1 MGAFIWFNGQ
11 VEMVTPSGMSNRE
24 GVRGVN
30 ALSAA
35 PAHPAHPAGSAE
47 PAPSVPSWRADA
59 DPAAA
64 TVPEPRYRPPG
75 PARRRLSRSAGPPTP
90 ARPVPVRR
98 SAFRRD
104 LSPGGTALDGLDYR
118 ASAESTRSSWRGV
131 IHRVTGIDLGPGK
144 DAEYEQ
150 GLRQRIGTVIGGA
163 FPIAVLNFK
172 GGVGKTAVV
181 EALGSTFA
189 EVRDDRV
196 IAVDID
202 AGDLTERHG
211 RRNPLNLADL
221 LARDSVTQYAEVR
234 AHTYLNS
241 FGLEVLG
248 LPDYGRTNWRL
259 ERQDI
264 AKAFSILRKHYSVVL
279 VDCVKAINSSV
290 MDAVLPE
297 ARALVVVSGTSI
309 DSVRKTRTTLEWLSN
324 NGYRRLLKS
333 TVLAMN
339 YTEPAKLD
347 GVVIKEFESLSARV
361 AATVVLPFDRHVHEG
376 TELGLDRL
384 SKESRRS
391 YLQMAAMLG
400 DLAAGRPAGQDGP
413 SRSWREPRLS

>member
-1 MGAFIWFNGQ
+1 MGAFIRFNGR
-11 VEMVTPSGMSNRE
+11 VGMATPAGMSNRE

-30 ALSAA
+30 ALSAT
-35 PAHPAHPAGSAE
+35 PAYPAGESE
-47 PAPSVPSWRADA
+47 PALSVPSWRADA
-59 DPAAA
+59 DPTAA
-64 TVPEPRYRPPG
+64 TVPEPRYRPPE
-75 PARRRLSRSAGPPTP
+75 PRRR
-90 ARPVPVRR
+90 RP
-98 SAFRRD
+98 AFRRD
-104 LSPGGTALDGLDYR
+104 LTPGGTALDGLDYR
-118 ASAESTRSSWRGV
+118 ATAASTRSSWREV

-144 DAEYEQ
+144 DAAHEQ
-150 GLRQRIGTVIGGA
+150 ALRQRIGTVIGGA

-189 EVRDDRV
+189 EARDDRV

-202 AGDLTERHG
+202 SGDLAERHG
-211 RRNPLNLADL
+211 RRNSLNLADL

-248 LPDYGRTNWRL
+248 LPDCGRTHWRL

-324 NGYRRLLKS
+324 NGYRRLMKS

-347 GVVIKEFESLSARV
+347 GVVTKEFESLSARV
-361 AATVVLPFDRHVHEG
+361 AANVVLPFDRHVHEG

-400 DLAAGRPAGQDGP
+400 DMAAGRVVGQDGP
-413 SRSWREPRLS
+413 SRSWREPRSS

>member
-1 MGAFIWFNGQ
+1 
-11 VEMVTPSGMSNRE
+11 MSNRE
-24 GVRGVN
+24 RGRGVK
-30 ALSAA
+30 ALSGA
-35 PAHPAHPAGSAE
+35 PVYRSGSEPLHP
-47 PAPSVPSWRADA
+47 VPSWRADA

-64 TVPEPRYRPPG
+64 TVPEPRYRPPTHQ
-75 PARRRLSRSAGPPTP
+75 SRSAGPPTP
-90 ARPVPVRR
+90 TRLVPMRR
-98 SAFRRD
+98 AAMPLRRG
-104 LSPGGTALDGLDYR
+104 LPLGGTALDGLEHRDT
-118 ASAESTRSSWRGV
+118 AESNRPSWREV
-131 IHRVTGIDLGPGK
+131 IHRVTGIDLGPAK
-144 DAEYEQ
+144 DAAHEQ
-150 GLRQRIGTVIGGA
+150 ELRQRAGAVIGGA
-163 FPIAVLNFK
+163 FPIPVLNFK

-202 AGDLTERHG
+202 AGDLAERHG
-211 RRNPLNLADL
+211 RRNPLSLADL
-221 LARDSVTQYAEVR
+221 LARDSVTQYAQVR
-234 AHTYLNS
+234 AHTHMNS

-248 LPDYGRTNWRL
+248 LPDHGRTDWRL

-279 VDCVKAINSSV
+279 VDCVKAINSGV

-309 DSVRKTRTTLEWLSN
+309 DAVRKTGTTLEWLSN
-324 NGYRRLLKS
+324 NGYRRLMKS

-347 GVVIKEFESLSARV
+347 GVVTKEFESLSARV

-384 SKESRRS
+384 SKESRRG
-391 YLQMAAMLG
+391 YLEMAAVLG
-400 DLAAGRPAGQDGP
+400 DIAAGRPVGGDGTP
-413 SRSWREPRLS
+413 RPWREPRLS

>member
-1 MGAFIWFNGQ
+1 MA
-11 VEMVTPSGMSNRE
+11 TPAGMSNRE

-30 ALSAA
+30 ALSGA
-35 PAHPAHPAGSAE
+35 PAHPAREAE
-47 PAPSVPSWRADA
+47 PAPSVPSGRADA
-59 DPAAA
+59 DPTAA
-64 TVPEPRYRPPG
+64 TVPKPCYRQPE
-75 PARRRLSRSAGPPTP
+75 PARRRPSRSAGAPTP
-90 ARPVPVRR
+90 APLVPVGR
-98 SAFRRD
+98 AALRRD
-104 LSPGGTALDGLDYR
+104 LTPGGTALDGLDYR
-118 ASAESTRSSWRGV
+118 ATAESNRSSWREV

-144 DAEYEQ
+144 DAAHEEA
-150 GLRQRIGTVIGGA
+150 LRQRIGTVIGGA

-202 AGDLTERHG
+202 AGDLAERHG

-248 LPDYGRTNWRL
+248 VPDYGRTHWRL

-324 NGYRRLLKS
+324 NGYRRLMKS

-347 GVVIKEFESLSARV
+347 GVVTKEFESLSARV
-361 AATVVLPFDRHVHEG
+361 AANVVLPFDRHVHEG

-400 DLAAGRPAGQDGP
+400 DMAAGRVVGQDGP
-413 SRSWREPRLS
+413 SRSWREPRSS

>member
-1 MGAFIWFNGQ
+1 
-11 VEMVTPSGMSNRE
+11 MSSRE

-35 PAHPAHPAGSAE
+35 PAYPSGEPNSA
-47 PAPSVPSWRADA
+47 PPPVPSWRADA
-59 DPAAA
+59 NPTAA
-64 TVPEPRYRPPG
+64 TVPEPPYRPP
-75 PARRRLSRSAGPPTP
+75 ARPPRSAGPPTP
-90 ARPVPVRR
+90 SRLMRARRAVAPYRG
-98 SAFRRD
+98 D
-104 LSPGGTALDGLDYR
+104 LTPGGTALDGLDHR
-118 ASAESTRSSWRGV
+118 ENAESSRHGWREL

-144 DAEYEQ
+144 DAAYEQ
-150 GLRQRIGTVIGGA
+150 ALRERIGTGIGGA

-181 EALGSTFA
+181 EALGSTLA
-189 EVRDDRV
+189 EARGDRV

-202 AGDLTERHG
+202 AGDLGERHG
-211 RRNPLNLADL
+211 RRNPLSLADL
-221 LARDSVTQYAEVR
+221 LARDSVTQYAEIR
-234 AHTYLNS
+234 AHTHMNS

-248 LPDYGRTNWRL
+248 LPDYGRTDWRL

-309 DSVRKTRTTLEWLSN
+309 DAVRKTRTTLEWLSN
-324 NGYRRLLKS
+324 NGYRRLMPS
-333 TVLAMN
+333 TVLVVN

-347 GVVIKEFESLSARV
+347 GVVTNELEALSARV
-361 AATVVLPFDRHVHEG
+361 GATVVLPFDRHVHEG
-376 TELGLDRL
+376 KELGLDRL
-384 SKESRRS
+384 SKESRRG
-391 YLQMAAMLG
+391 YLQMAAALG
-400 DLAAGRPAGQDGP
+400 DIAAGRAVGQDSGP
-413 SRSWREPRLS
+413 RSWREPRLS

>member
-1 MGAFIWFNGQ
+1 
-11 VEMVTPSGMSNRE
+11 MVTPSGMSNRE

-35 PAHPAHPAGSAE
+35 PAHPAGSAE

-75 PARRRLSRSAGPPTP
+75 PARRRPSRSAGPPTP
-90 ARPVPVRR
+90 ARLVPVRR
-98 SAFRRD
+98 AAFRRD
-104 LSPGGTALDGLDYR
+104 LSPGGVALDGLDYR
-118 ASAESTRSSWRGV
+118 AGAESTRFSWREV

-150 GLRQRIGTVIGGA
+150 ALRQRIGTVIGGA

-248 LPDYGRTNWRL
+248 LPDYGRTHWRL

-324 NGYRRLLKS
+324 NGYRQLLKS
-333 TVLAMN
+333 TVLAVN

-347 GVVIKEFESLSARV
+347 GVVTKEFESLSARV

-391 YLQMAAMLG
+391 YLQLAAMLG
-400 DLAAGRPAGQDGP
+400 DVAGGRPAGQDGP
-413 SRSWREPRLS
+413 SRSWREPRPS

>member
-1 MGAFIWFNGQ
+1 
-11 VEMVTPSGMSNRE
+11 MVTPAGMSNPE
-24 GVRGVN
+24 GVRGFN
-30 ALSAA
+30 SLSAA
-35 PAHPAHPAGSAE
+35 AAHPTGAAE
-47 PAPSVPSWRADA
+47 PAPSMPRRRADA
-59 DPAAA
+59 DPTAA
-64 TVPEPRYRPPG
+64 TVPEPRYRPPE
-75 PARRRLSRSAGPPTP
+75 PRRRRPARSAGPPMP
-90 ARPVPVRR
+90 ARLVPVRR
-98 SAFRRD
+98 AAAPFRRD
-104 LSPGGTALDGLDYR
+104 LTLGGTALDGLDYR
-118 ASAESTRSSWRGV
+118 DTAESTRLSWRGV

-144 DAEYEQ
+144 DAVYEQ
-150 GLRQRIGTVIGGA
+150 ALRQRIDTVIGGA

-189 EVRDDRV
+189 EVRDDRI

-202 AGDLTERHG
+202 AGDLSERHG

-221 LARDSVTQYAEVR
+221 LARESVTQYAEVR

-248 LPDYGRTNWRL
+248 LPDYGGTDWRL

-309 DSVRKTRTTLEWLSN
+309 DAVRKTRTTLEWLSN
-324 NGYRRLLKS
+324 NGYRRLMKS

-347 GVVIKEFESLSARV
+347 GVVTKEVESLSARV

-391 YLQMAAMLG
+391 YLQMAAALG
-400 DLAAGRPAGQDGP
+400 DMAAGRPVGQDGP
-413 SRSWREPRLS
+413 LRSWREPRSS